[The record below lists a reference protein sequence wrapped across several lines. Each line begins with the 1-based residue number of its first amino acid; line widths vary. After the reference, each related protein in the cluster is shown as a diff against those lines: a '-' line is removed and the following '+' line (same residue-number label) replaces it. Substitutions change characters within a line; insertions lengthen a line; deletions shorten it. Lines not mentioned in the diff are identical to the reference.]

1 MCYCLNDHD
10 SAEAYLRSRTRRRVI
25 GVILFLASALI
36 VWLAVSLALA
46 QDTIPIAASL
56 PTNINMWTVVVGAVL
71 PLLISAANRLPVPNY
86 MIAFTLCVAAAFG
99 DVYFSGRLNSA
110 DWATSLLTI
119 FFTVVT
125 TYQAFWKPSGITNKI
140 EGKQ

>member
-36 VWLAVSLALA
+36 MWLAASIAFA

-99 DVYFSGRLNSA
+99 DVYFSGRLNPS